1 MVIWLPPRLRSP
13 PPLLLPEARL
23 GEEGYGVHWKPVGHL
38 DPQMWERGTLCRTQA
53 GGTER

>member
-1 MVIWLPPRLRSP
+1 MVIWLPPRLRPP